1 MKQSNEWQCGSFF
14 GICLFLPHS
23 SFSLFSSFSTIG
35 ITVRWETKSWP
46 YSPVHNMIFSQE
58 PRDALPWKFNIL
70 CRWLWKRA
78 VRDSWRHHTLLQVM
92 QLDQETWRRYLA
104 FWTGET
110 NFYISLASL
119 YVGKVF
125 LKQGCGK
132 KCGHQAQQEE
142 DRMQVNLKKY
152 FLKYQE
158 QDLLLMD
165 FTEKEHCPKINANLL
180 RSDGNE
186 VFLPFSF
193 LEKHFEARP
202 ESMYLLCFSL
212 LNHNKKWPF
221 LLCSDERRDGGW
233 SRVWNLRILWQG
245 FHSKVTALTLCWF
258 LKVNV
263 CFFESQFETQLAS
276 TTDTFGIGRQ

>member
-1 MKQSNEWQCGSFF
+1 MKIKQTRLGWRLIKSWGSAWSILSLGRLEKCVCKDNNIQMCWAAKNQFSIAMHQCKTKRETVKWVMLRNNTNTKTIQIQIQLMKQSNEWQCGSFF

-142 DRMQVNLKKY
+142 DRMQVNFKKY
-152 FLKYQE
+152 L
-158 QDLLLMD
+158 
-165 FTEKEHCPKINANLL
+165 
-180 RSDGNE
+180 
-186 VFLPFSF
+186 
-193 LEKHFEARP
+193 
-202 ESMYLLCFSL
+202 
-212 LNHNKKWPF
+212 
-221 LLCSDERRDGGW
+221 
-233 SRVWNLRILWQG
+233 
-245 FHSKVTALTLCWF
+245 
-258 LKVNV
+258 
-263 CFFESQFETQLAS
+263 
-276 TTDTFGIGRQ
+276 